1 MKEIKKQLDLLDQVL
16 TNIQQAELRVE
27 SAKKSL
33 EVDAFLMTIGVDKML
48 EDVTISQKAL
58 NWWKRRFTRVLGD
71 LYTISNK
78 QFKT

>member
-27 SAKKSL
+27 SAKKCL
-33 EVDAFLMTIGVDKML
+33 EVDAFLMTMGVDKLL
-48 EDVTISQKAL
+48 EDVTVSQKAL
-58 NWWKRRFTRVLGD
+58 KWWHRRFQRVLGD

-78 QFKT
+78 QFNK

>member
-33 EVDAFLMTIGVDKML
+33 EVDAFLMTIGVDKLL

-58 NWWKRRFTRVLGD
+58 KWWERRFTRVLGD

>member
-33 EVDAFLMTIGVDKML
+33 EVDAFLMTIGVDKLL

>member
-1 MKEIKKQLDLLDQVL
+1 MKDIKKQLDLLDQVL

-27 SAKKSL
+27 SAKKNL
-33 EVDAFLMTIGVDKML
+33 EVDAFLMTIGVDKLL